1 MDSSDRTSVHW
12 SGNCDSLPRARGLL
26 LQKIT
31 SLIRP
36 TADARRIA
44 SVQPIRQAR
53 FAPFAVGLALA
64 GCMVGPDYVPPLVPA
79 PEKFKELKGNLL
91 KGWKLAAPRD
101 SVDAGPW
108 WRIYNDP
115 ALDALETQVEISNQ
129 TVAAAVEAYE
139 QARTLVRQAEAA
151 LFPTIGAGYNASRQY
166 TGKALDSGF
175 SITPNVAPGIATP
188 TTTVTN
194 GQVTAIYTPHAGL
207 TWEVDIW
214 GKIRRQIESNV
225 AGVQVSAA
233 DLENAKLTAQAALAT
248 AYFNRRAA
256 VSLKRLLDET
266 AREYRKTLAIV
277 RNQYRIG
284 SIAAAD
290 VNAAETQLLATE
302 AQAINI
308 GIIIAQ
314 LEHAIAMLIG
324 KAPAELSLPPAGLV
338 GNIPSFPV
346 EVPATLLER
355 RPDIAAAERMMQQQN
370 ALIGVALAAY
380 YPDITL
386 SATFGYTGFVPLPI
400 NPAHEFWSLAAMA
413 SETVFEGGQR
423 SAQVDNATSS
433 YRQSVANY
441 RETVLA
447 AFRQVEDQL
456 AAIREERRQLE
467 VQERAVAVAR
477 KSVGF
482 YLNQY
487 RVGWTV
493 FTTVVVAEAQLL
505 AAEQSAL
512 TTRQSLFASSVA
524 LIEALGGGWDRSKL
538 PTPAEATPRPA
549 LLPKIPPGAPPAI
562 TAEEKCCAAE

>member
-1 MDSSDRTSVHW
+1 MGKMTSV
-12 SGNCDSLPRARGLL
+12 
-26 LQKIT
+26 IE
-31 SLIRP
+31 P
-36 TADARRIA
+36 TVDARLIA
-44 SVQPIRQAR
+44 SVRRMRLAR
-53 FAPFAVGLALA
+53 FAFFAAGLALA
-64 GCMVGPDYVPPLVPA
+64 GCMVGPDYVPPPVPA
-79 PEKFKELKGNLL
+79 PEKFKELKGNLV

-101 SVDAGPW
+101 SVDANAW
-108 WRIYNDP
+108 WKVYNDP
-115 ALDALETQVEISNQ
+115 ALDALESQVEISNQ
-129 TVAAAVEAYE
+129 TVVAAVEAYE
-139 QARTLVRQAEAA
+139 QARTFVRQAEAA
-151 LFPTIGAGYNASRQY
+151 LFPTIGAGYNTSRQY

-175 SITPNVAPGIATP
+175 AITPNVAPGIATP
-188 TTTVTN
+188 TTTTATN
-194 GQVTAIYTPHAGL
+194 GQVTAIYTPHADL

-233 DLENAKLTAQAALAT
+233 DLANAKLAAQAALAT

-266 AREYRKTLAIV
+266 AREYRKTLEIV

-302 AQAINI
+302 AQAINT
-308 GIIIAQ
+308 GVIIAQ

-338 GNIPSFPV
+338 GNIPAFPV
-346 EVPATLLER
+346 EVPTTLLER

-400 NPAHEFWSLAAMA
+400 NPAHEFWSLGAMA
-413 SETVFEGGQR
+413 EQTVFEGGLR
-423 SAQVDNATSS
+423 SAQVDNATSN

-467 VQERAVAVAR
+467 AQERAVAVAR